1 MEGWHVCGTKD
12 MLFYSKHPVAKVPT
26 SRDGNQYTH
35 HNIAGT
41 PLSSS
46 MRERVFCAGRVVAGR
61 RRARANKQ

>member
-46 MRERVFCAGRVVAGR
+46 M
-61 RRARANKQ
+61 